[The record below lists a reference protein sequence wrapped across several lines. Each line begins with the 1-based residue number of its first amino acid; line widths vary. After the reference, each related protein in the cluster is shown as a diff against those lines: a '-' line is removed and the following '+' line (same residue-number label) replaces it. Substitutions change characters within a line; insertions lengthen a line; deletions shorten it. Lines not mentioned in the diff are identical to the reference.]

1 MTTSQ
6 RTLLESLGVRLNV
19 GAVPPWGG
27 DPDAWFDLVEGESPE
42 VEAVLQQWGFSGSAT
57 WTEFTKQEIHAARW
71 CNLRSTWQHGYPQP
85 DELNFGY
92 WQTTYDLSDHCSA
105 CGIGMRQ
112 KAPFQMKG
120 EPKWGR
126 RAILQLH
133 WVLDEYFVTPEL
145 WAGVFE
151 PLGVPCRPV
160 TNTKGIDLRTVV
172 QLVVEGEQVSTTRGS
187 LDPET
192 CPTCGRTKYQYPE
205 RGFFPAI
212 TRAPARAIV
221 KTAEWFG
228 AGGAAGKCV
237 LASQAL
243 VHKLTAV
250 GLRGT
255 SFWPVAPDN
264 DELD

>member
-57 WTEFTKQEIHAARW
+57 WTEFTEQEIHAARR

-160 TNTKGIDLRTVV
+160 TNTKGEFPAELIRRLAKAGV
-172 QLVVEGEQVSTTRGS
+172 QLNVTALTTNEQVKAVTT
-187 LDPET
+187 
-192 CPTCGRTKYQYPE
+192 K
-205 RGFFPAI
+205 
-212 TRAPARAIV
+212 
-221 KTAEWFG
+221 K
-228 AGGAAGKCV
+228 GKG
-237 LASQAL
+237 
-243 VHKLTAV
+243 KLEDLLFTEDVWTV
-250 GLRGT
+250 GNQE
-255 SFWPVAPDN
+255 SC
-264 DELD
+264 